1 MQYFGVPKCPYCKKR
16 VNFIRTW
23 SLKRQGEYQ
32 CPRCGGISNI
42 FLSPLVYVF
51 ALLAVF
57 SGAAVYF
64 FHKFILDDVDLT
76 TVFQVILPFAV
87 FFLLSLFLVYLA
99 KPVIKRVPREE
110 QGKKARP
117 QPTAEDRRAAVS
129 SSTGRI
135 YADQGDYLPP
145 VDYRSGP
152 APRAAPAGPGSPA
165 WGEPSCPRGT
175 GSAANFPRR
184 PAEAGCPAGGRP
196 RGGPAAQAC
205 PTQPGDPGP
214 GFLRAPAQR
223 AGRCPA
229 SRPAKAG
236 ACSQARGSSPAGG
249 SPACPT
255 PGGKRPCSPAGA
267 AAARPP
273 RRQHP
278 AAPASLPCG
287 AQRGDSRLLRGLLQ
301 KVRRPR
307 LCGAPLEGAGGKAKQ
322 RLTEH
327 QPGRRPSGVFRVFF
341 PGLFRKTGP
350 TAPCKGPRP
359 WGEPKRQTG
368 RPCLTGLY
376 RAKKQDFFPRKGEI
390 LFTTGR
396 KSAILIYRKK
406 FFLKAISTPPK
417 SQAAARLFCGRTF
430 PNRRVLAWKSTK

>member
-145 VDYRSGP
+145 VDYRTGPVPQQPQPAAQRP
-152 APRAAPAGPGSPA
+152 APPRQAPAPQPGVSRPAPAAPAARQTS
-165 WGEPSCPRGT
+165 
-175 GSAANFPRR
+175 
-184 PAEAGCPAGGRP
+184 
-196 RGGPAAQAC
+196 PAAQLRQAAQQVAAQGAAQAF
-205 PTQPGDPGP
+205 PAQPGDPGP

-255 PGGKRPCSPAGA
+255 PGGKRPRSPAGA

-273 RRQHP
+273 RHQHP
-278 AAPASLPCG
+278 AAPACLPCG

-376 RAKKQDFFPRKGEI
+376 RAKNRISFRGRGKSCLQRGES
-390 LFTTGR
+390 L
-396 KSAILIYRKK
+396 LY
-406 FFLKAISTPPK
+406 
-417 SQAAARLFCGRTF
+417 
-430 PNRRVLAWKSTK
+430 

>member
-1 MQYFGVPKCPYCKKR
+1 MQYFGVPTCPYCKKR

-145 VDYRSGP
+145 VDYRTGPVPQQPQPAAQRP
-152 APRAAPAGPGSPA
+152 APPRQAPAPQPGVSRPAPTAPAARQASPA
-165 WGEPSCPRGT
+165 
-175 GSAANFPRR
+175 AQRR
-184 PAEAGCPAGGRP
+184 PA
-196 RGGPAAQAC
+196 AQ
-205 PTQPGDPGP
+205 QV
-214 GFLRAPAQR
+214 PAQ
-223 AGRCPA
+223 G
-229 SRPAKAG
+229 
-236 ACSQARGSSPAGG
+236 QA
-249 SPACPT
+249 
-255 PGGKRPCSPAGA
+255 
-267 AAARPP
+267 
-273 RRQHP
+273 
-278 AAPASLPCG
+278 
-287 AQRGDSRLLRGLLQ
+287 
-301 KVRRPR
+301 RRPR
-307 LCGAPLEGAGGKAKQ
+307 P
-322 RLTEH
+322 
-327 QPGRRPSGVFRVFF
+327 PGW
-341 PGLFRKTGP
+341 
-350 TAPCKGPRP
+350 KGDPI
-359 WGEPKRQTG
+359 WNNK
-368 RPCLTGLY
+368 
-376 RAKKQDFFPRKGEI
+376 
-390 LFTTGR
+390 
-396 KSAILIYRKK
+396 
-406 FFLKAISTPPK
+406 
-417 SQAAARLFCGRTF
+417 
-430 PNRRVLAWKSTK
+430 

>member
-135 YADQGDYLPP
+135 YADQGDYPCAP
-145 VDYRSGP
+145 AASARGP

-165 WGEPSCPRGT
+165 WGEPSCPRGNT
-175 GSAANFPRR
+175 GTAAGFPRR

-205 PTQPGDPGP
+205 PAQPGDPGP

-236 ACSQARGSSPAGG
+236 ACPQARGSSPAGG
-249 SPACPT
+249 SPACPA
-255 PGGKRPCSPAGA
+255 PGGKRP
-267 AAARPP
+267 RPP
-273 RRQHP
+273 MWC
-278 AAPASLPCG
+278 AAWRFPTS
-287 AQRGDSRLLRGLLQ
+287 
-301 KVRRPR
+301 PR
-307 LCGAPLEGAGGKAKQ
+307 TSSK
-322 RLTEH
+322 
-327 QPGRRPSGVFRVFF
+327 S
-341 PGLFRKTGP
+341 
-350 TAPCKGPRP
+350 
-359 WGEPKRQTG
+359 
-368 RPCLTGLY
+368 
-376 RAKKQDFFPRKGEI
+376 
-390 LFTTGR
+390 TT
-396 KSAILIYRKK
+396 
-406 FFLKAISTPPK
+406 TPPMW
-417 SQAAARLFCGRTF
+417 SAA
-430 PNRRVLAWKSTK
+430 

>member
-145 VDYRSGP
+145 VDYRTGPVPQQPQPAAQRPAPPRQAPAPQPGVSRPAPAATP
-152 APRAAPAGPGSPA
+152 APRQAS
-165 WGEPSCPRGT
+165 
-175 GSAANFPRR
+175 
-184 PAEAGCPAGGRP
+184 
-196 RGGPAAQAC
+196 PAAQRRQAAQQVAAQGEARR
-205 PTQPGDPGP
+205 PRPAQPSQETQARVSSAPRPS
-214 GFLRAPAQR
+214 APAAAQ
-223 AGRCPA
+223 
-229 SRPAKAG
+229 RPAPQR
-236 ACSQARGSSPAGG
+236 QAPA
-249 SPACPT
+249 P
-255 PGGKRPCSPAGA
+255 RPA
-267 AAARPP
+267 AAPQREAPRPAANTQPP
-273 RRQHP
+273 RR
-278 AAPASLPCG
+278 ASHV
-287 AQRGDSRLLRGLLQ
+287 
-301 KVRRPR
+301 VRSVEIPDFS
-307 LCGAPLEGAGGKAKQ
+307 E
-322 RLTEH
+322 
-327 QPGRRPSGVFRVFF
+327 
-341 PGLFRKTGP
+341 
-350 TAPCKGPRP
+350 
-359 WGEPKRQTG
+359 
-368 RPCLTGLY
+368 
-376 RAKKQDFFPRKGEI
+376 DFFKKYDDPAYVERRLKELEEKQNKG
-390 LFTTGR
+390 
-396 KSAILIYRKK
+396 
-406 FFLKAISTPPK
+406 
-417 SQAAARLFCGRTF
+417 
-430 PNRRVLAWKSTK
+430 

>member
-145 VDYRSGP
+145 VDYRTGPVPQQPQPAAQRP
-152 APRAAPAGPGSPA
+152 APPRQAPAPQPGVSRPAPAAPAARQTS
-165 WGEPSCPRGT
+165 
-175 GSAANFPRR
+175 PRR

-249 SPACPT
+249 SPACPA
-255 PGGKRPCSPAGA
+255 PGGKRPRSPAGA

-327 QPGRRPSGVFRVFF
+327 QPGRRPSGVFRVFLPGAF
-341 PGLFRKTGP
+341 PENRPHSALQGPAALGRAKTPNRPPLPYRPLQGQKTGFLSAEGGNP
-350 TAPCKGPRP
+350 VYNG
-359 WGEPKRQTG
+359 
-368 RPCLTGLY
+368 
-376 RAKKQDFFPRKGEI
+376 AKVCYTNI
-390 LFTTGR
+390 
-396 KSAILIYRKK
+396 
-406 FFLKAISTPPK
+406 
-417 SQAAARLFCGRTF
+417 
-430 PNRRVLAWKSTK
+430 